1 MAEYNK
7 KFAEGIIAKRG
18 SEKAHWVLC
27 KLSLKREEVIKWLQS
42 QDGEWLNLEVSKSDK
57 AKYGASIYLDE
68 YKPDPNYKAPAPKKE
83 TEDIVPD
90 AMPDYGEYINPDD
103 IPF

>member
-1 MAEYNK
+1 MSVEK

-27 KLSLKREEVIKWLQS
+27 KLSLKREEVIKWLQGIEG
-42 QDGEWLNLEVSKSDK
+42 DWVNLEVSKSEK
-57 AKYGASIYLDE
+57 AKFGASIYLDD
-68 YKPDPNYKAPAPKKE
+68 YKPDPNYQKPAVKKQVE
-83 TEDIVPD
+83 EIVPD
-90 AMPDYGEYINPDD
+90 PMPDYSEYINSDD